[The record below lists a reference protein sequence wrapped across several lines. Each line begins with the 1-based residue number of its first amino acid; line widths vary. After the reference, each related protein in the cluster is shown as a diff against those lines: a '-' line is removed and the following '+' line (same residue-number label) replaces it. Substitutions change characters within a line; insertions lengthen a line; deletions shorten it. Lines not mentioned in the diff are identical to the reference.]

1 MNKMQLQHQGIPY
14 GRQRITEE
22 DIEAVVAVLK
32 SQYLTQGPVV
42 PKFEKAIGQKV
53 RSNHVIAVNSAT
65 SALHIACKAL
75 GLRKGDSLWTSPN
88 TFVASANCGIYC
100 DAKVNFVDIEPETGL
115 MCTKELQIKLEEA
128 KSQSCLPK
136 IVMPVHLSGTSCNM
150 REIRRLSEVYNFRI
164 VEDASHAIGGK
175 YMNKPVGNCEYSDI
189 TVFSL
194 HPVKIITSGEGG
206 VATTNSKKLAIRM
219 KDLRSHGITKD
230 RERFIDEDIGP
241 WKYEQQNIGY
251 NYRLSDIHAAL
262 GLSQLKRLDEI
273 IKKREILFENYKKLL
288 AGLPVKLL
296 EIPTNVRSALH
307 LAVIRLDKSN
317 EINHRELFEFLR
329 KENIGVQVHYT
340 PVHLQ
345 PFYKRLGFREGD
357 FPNAEKYAK
366 SAISI
371 PIYEDLT
378 GDEQKIV
385 VDTLKK
391 GLCRK

>member
-1 MNKMQLQHQGIPY
+1 MNKMQFQHKGIPY
-14 GRQRITEE
+14 GRQKITED
-22 DIEAVVAVLK
+22 DIEAVVAVLR

-42 PKFEKAIGQKV
+42 EKFEEAIGKKI

-75 GLRKGDSLWTSPN
+75 GLGKGDWLWTSPN

-100 DAKVNFVDIEPETGL
+100 DAKVNFVDIESETGL
-115 MCTKELQIKLEEA
+115 MCTKELEVKLEDA
-128 KSQSCLPK
+128 KRKSRLPK
-136 IVMPVHLSGTSCNM
+136 IVVPVHLSGTSCNM
-150 REIRRLSEVYNFRI
+150 KEIRRLSKLYNFKI

-175 YMNKPVGNCEYSDI
+175 YMDNPVGNCKYSDI

-206 VATTNSKKLAIRM
+206 IATTNSEELAMRM
-219 KDLRSHGITKD
+219 RDLRSHGITKD
-230 RERFIDEDIGP
+230 RARFVDEDLGP
-241 WKYEQQNIGY
+241 WKYEQQYIGY

-262 GLSQLKRLDEI
+262 GLSQLKRLDAI
-273 IKKREILFENYKKLL
+273 IKKREVIFRNYKKLL
-288 AGLPVKLL
+288 EGLPVKLL
-296 EIPTNVRSALH
+296 ETPTNVKSALH
-307 LAVIRLDKSN
+307 LAVIKVDEKN
-317 EINHRELFEFLR
+317 EISHRELFEILR

-345 PFYKRLGFREGD
+345 PFYKRMGFREGD

-378 GDEQKIV
+378 EDDQKRV
-385 VDTLKK
+385 VEILKK
-391 GLCRK
+391 ALCRQ